1 LTGDI
6 VKQVGLVAA
15 VAALLLILWL
25 PATPRLPAA
34 GQVMLAILAFA
45 VIVWMT
51 EALDYAVSAVVIGA
65 LMIFLL
71 AAAPD
76 AAKPAGAM
84 GTGAALG
91 LALSG
96 FSNSAVALVAAAC
109 FIAAAMTATGLD
121 RRIALAVLSK
131 VDARTNHIVIGAMF
145 TGFLLSFIVPSTTAR
160 VACLVPIMMGFIL
173 AFKVDKRS
181 RFAGLLVITAAQT
194 ASVWNVGIKTAAAQN
209 MVASGFIEKQF
220 GTTITWAEWFV
231 AGAPFSALLSV
242 AVYFIM
248 TRMMKPEMK
257 EIAGGQA
264 TIREQ
269 LAAIGPMTAREWKLL
284 AIVLT
289 LLGFWATE
297 KTLHGFDT
305 SSTTIAAIALM
316 LLPRL
321 GVMDW
326 KESQR
331 GFPWGTVVLF
341 AVGISVGT
349 ALLRTH
355 AAGWLASL
363 IVEHLGLQHA
373 SAFAILMLLSLF
385 PIVIHLGFAS
395 ATALASTMIHDD
407 SDHHQR
413 ARGRGY
419 ARNQRGRHDDAAA
432 VRGELRLHP
441 AGECAAEHDRLR
453 YRYLRRE
460 GLHSNRSGN
469 HAGRRRAA
477 GDLLAHLLALDG
489 IHDQVKCQAGALR
502 RKTAFSIAETGPE
515 VPSRNCFASA
525 YGSAHTERLCLPIL
539 RAHWRVDL
547 TPTGGSRGQ
556 ARNFLCRSRRAQ
568 ALRG

>member
-1 LTGDI
+1 LTPKSATATGESSPVIQQPRNI
-6 VKQVGLVAA
+6 VKRIGLFAA
-15 VAALLLILWL
+15 FAALLAVLLMPAMPGL
-25 PATPRLPAA
+25 PPA
-34 GQVMLAILAFA
+34 GQVMLAVLAFA
-45 VIVWMT
+45 VLVWMT

-71 AAAPD
+71 AYAPD
-76 AAKPAGAM
+76 PARPGGVDM

-121 RRIALAVLSK
+121 RRIALVVLSK
-131 VDARTNHIVIGAMF
+131 VDARTNHIVIGAMVV
-145 TGFLLSFIVPSTTAR
+145 GFLLSFIVPSTTAR

-173 AFKVDKRS
+173 AFKVDQRS

-209 MVASGFIEKQF
+209 MVAVGFIEKQF
-220 GTTITWAEWFV
+220 GSSIGWTEWFI

-248 TRMMKPEMK
+248 TRMMKPEMA

-264 TIREQ
+264 TIRQQ
-269 LAAIGPMTAREWKLL
+269 LDAIGKMTSSEWKLL
-284 AIVLT
+284 VIVLV

-297 KTLHGFDT
+297 KVLHNFDT

-326 KESQR
+326 KTSQR

-349 ALLRTH
+349 ALLRTN

-363 IVEHLGLQHA
+363 IVLHLGLQQA

-385 PIVIHLGFAS
+385 LIVIHLGFAS
-395 ATALASTMIHDD
+395 ATALASTMIPIIM
-407 SDHHQR
+407 SVLT
-413 ARGRGY
+413 
-419 ARNQRGRHDDAAA
+419 A
-432 VRGELRLHP
+432 VQTPGINVI
-441 AGECAAEHDRLR
+441 GMTM
-453 YRYLRRE
+453 
-460 GLHSNRSGN
+460 
-469 HAGRRRAA
+469 
-477 GDLLAHLLALDG
+477 LLQFVVSFGFILPVNAPQNM
-489 IHDQVKCQAGALR
+489 I
-502 RKTAFSIAETGPE
+502 
-515 VPSRNCFASA
+515 A
-525 YGSAHTERLCLPIL
+525 YGTDTFDARDFIRTGLVITLAATVLLVIF
-539 RAHWRVDL
+539 AL
-547 TPTGGSRGQ
+547 TYWQWMGYMTTGG
-556 ARNFLCRSRRAQ
+556 
-568 ALRG
+568 

>member
-1 LTGDI
+1 MSIATRSALPAAPPVLPRSSGGI
-6 VKQVGLVAA
+6 VKQVGLIAA

-25 PATPRLPAA
+25 PAAPRLPAA

-65 LMIFLL
+65 LMVFLL
-71 AAAPD
+71 SAAPD
-76 AAKPAGAM
+76 SSRPAGAM

-121 RRIALAVLSK
+121 RRIALVVLSK
-131 VDARTNHIVIGAMF
+131 IDARTNHIVIGAMV

-220 GTTITWAEWFV
+220 GTTITWTEWFV

-297 KTLHGFDT
+297 KMLHDFDT

-331 GFPWGTVVLF
+331 GFPWATVVLF

-349 ALLRTH
+349 ALLKTN
-355 AAGWLASL
+355 AASWLANL
-363 IVEHLGLQHA
+363 IVLHLGSQQA

-385 PIVIHLGFAS
+385 LIVIHLGFAS
-395 ATALASTMIHDD
+395 ATALASTMIPIII
-407 SDHHQR
+407 SVL
-413 ARGRGY
+413 
-419 ARNQRGRHDDAAA
+419 AA
-432 VRGELRLHP
+432 VQTPGINVI
-441 AGECAAEHDRLR
+441 GMTM
-453 YRYLRRE
+453 
-460 GLHSNRSGN
+460 
-469 HAGRRRAA
+469 
-477 GDLLAHLLALDG
+477 LLQFVVSFGFILPVNAPQNM
-489 IHDQVKCQAGALR
+489 I
-502 RKTAFSIAETGPE
+502 
-515 VPSRNCFASA
+515 A
-525 YGSAHTERLCLPIL
+525 YG
-539 RAHWRVDL
+539 
-547 TPTGGSRGQ
+547 TGTFD
-556 ARNFLCRSRRAQ
+556 ARDFVRTGLVITLA
-568 ALRG
+568 ATVLLVIFAMTYWPWMGYMTKVG